1 MLSSPGKKDTIFSM
15 AFQRDHNLLLGTRKK
30 FSPFVEKIP
39 VMGKT
44 VKDVP
49 SSLNSLAQPAI
60 RAQENRK
67 IREATGTMSQSGVY
81 RGL

>member
-1 MLSSPGKKDTIFSM
+1 MSSFPGKGYYFFNGIKP
-15 AFQRDHNLLLGTRKK
+15 RPYLLLGTRKK

-49 SSLNSLAQPAI
+49 SSLNSLVQAAI